1 MPTNACV
8 LLHDPLLSGDPNLI
22 EICCGELPLTPGAQG
37 AAVVRLRE
45 ALARLGF
52 VAPPTLGSFDRPLE
66 AALRAFQE
74 WSGRPVT
81 GVLDAATLQELDR
94 ALLAHATPARELE
107 VLLNGKYTTPEYA
120 VAVSSWPEAR
130 PIWPLL
136 RLGYVRIGFVRF
148 CLNYIRLGT
157 HPRSSRTGA
166 ASYVYARLSDRA
178 ELDDVTRQH
187 LQVTTR
193 LDCRRVPACLRL
205 PLLLASSPERT
216 LVALH
221 LGGPPQWI
229 DSYLF
234 IEPWDDEIIVPRS
247 EQWYDIVER
256 DWIVLSD
263 LAACDADGRLRM
275 GADALLLPRGNSGP
289 RAAG

>member
-1 MPTNACV
+1 MRPEVSHQGLKLVYTPMQEGV
-8 LLHDPLLSGDPNLI
+8 LPLEFGDPFVSPVRQHGLTKTRRP
-22 EICCGELPLTPGAQG
+22 PLVEFARRWIQRPQAYASIALNGYG
-37 AAVVRLRE
+37 AAGRGAR
-45 ALARLGF
+45 RLG
-52 VAPPTLGSFDRPLE
+52 R
-66 AALRAFQE
+66 
-74 WSGRPVT
+74 GR
-81 GVLDAATLQELDR
+81 
-94 ALLAHATPARELE
+94 HELE
-107 VLLNGKYTTPEYA
+107 VLLTGKYTMPEYA

-136 RLGYVRIGFVRF
+136 RWGYVRIGFVRF

-234 IEPWDDEIIVPRS
+234 IEPWDDEIVVPRS

-275 GADALLLPRGNSGP
+275 GADALLLPRSNSGP
-289 RAAG
+289 HAGG